1 MYRINE
7 EKLKEI
13 IDKVLK
19 EVLNEA
25 SEEKTISDA
34 DVERIFHFSQI
45 PDKELERQ
53 YWDLSAMVSMSGFG
67 GPFMGSDGKILKEDA
82 TYTMSIQETAEVMK
96 QKFNLDDWQ
105 VGSQKGA
112 NGIELMF
119 LIPNFGDNIQLVN
132 EGMEACGWSYSLYRK
147 LKRGNMDWIIL
158 SYDPMFQEN
167 IASEAREYEYLYH
180 WTPEYRYSSIRKE
193 GLYPKSENSDF
204 KYPNRLHLLKGNLTK
219 VQKNHIGKQL
229 CEKNKN
235 YNNNGRYILLR
246 IDTKQIPETCEI
258 YYDPRYQGGYYTK
271 EPIPPTAIKPDFGY
285 DFLKNYEFPVFK

>member
-1 MYRINE
+1 MYKISK
-7 EKLKEI
+7 EKLQEI

-19 EVLNEA
+19 EVMNEA

-82 TYTMSIQETAEVMK
+82 AYTMSIQETAEVMK

-112 NGIELMF
+112 NGIEIMF

-167 IASEAREYEYLYH
+167 IASEAKEYEYLYH

-193 GLYPKSENSDF
+193 GLYPRSENSDF

-219 VQKNHIGKQL
+219 EQKIYIGQQL
-229 CEKNKN
+229 CRKNKN
-235 YNNNGRYILLR
+235 YKNSGRYILLR
-246 IDTKQIPETCEI
+246 IDTKQIPETCEVF
-258 YYDPRYQGGYYTK
+258 YDPRYQGGYYTK